1 MSDREFPGCRHLSV
15 FSFSAI
21 TRVSFTIANMAVHS
35 ADDLSLPKGSFP
47 PTSLPT
53 AANIPL
59 SGRPATVQKI
69 ISEILGSD
77 VAFAKD
83 ARDLL
88 IDCCVEFITLISSEA
103 NDIAEREAKKTIA
116 SEHVVKALK
125 DLGFE
130 EYIDQILEVATEH
143 KEHQKVKFVLC
154 LPSLV
159 CVCWETE
166 LT

>member
-1 MSDREFPGCRHLSV
+1 MSDREFS
-15 FSFSAI
+15 SS
-21 TRVSFTIANMAVHS
+21 
-35 ADDLSLPKGSFP
+35 
-47 PTSLPT
+47 
-53 AANIPL
+53 
-59 SGRPATVQKI
+59 TVQKI
-69 ISEILGSD
+69 ISEILASD

-130 EYIDQILEVATEH
+130 EYVEQIVEVAQEH
-143 KEHQKVKFVLC
+143 KEHQKSREKKQTKLEQSGLSQEELLRQQEELFGNARAKFHQQGQ
-154 LPSLV
+154 P
-159 CVCWETE
+159 EN
-166 LT
+166 